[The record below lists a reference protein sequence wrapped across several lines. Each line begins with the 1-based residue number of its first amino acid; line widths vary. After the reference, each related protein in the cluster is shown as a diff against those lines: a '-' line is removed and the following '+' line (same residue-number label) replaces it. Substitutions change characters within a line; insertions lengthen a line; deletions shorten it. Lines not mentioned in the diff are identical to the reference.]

1 MNKIIKKGLLSVA
14 LLATVVAAQA
24 SNRIIVKGTEAKKV
38 EISLSDV
45 VSAETLTIKDVQNV
59 ALFSENVKKG
69 ESLVKTFDFSTIAT
83 GLYFIELKAEN
94 RVEVTPVLITE
105 NSVSI
110 LSESVKKYKAPHISL
125 DGSVAKVLVNN
136 FSKELVKLTL
146 VDDNGVELLKKESKD
161 LVTYSALN
169 FEGLASGDYT
179 LYTSIGDYSFVDTI
193 TIK

>member
-14 LLATVVAAQA
+14 LLAAVVVQA
-24 SNRIIVKGTEAKKV
+24 SNKIIVKAAEAKKV

-59 ALFSENVKKG
+59 TLFSESIKKG
-69 ESLVKTFDFSTIAT
+69 ESLVKTFDFSTIPT
-83 GLYFIELKAEN
+83 GLYFIELRTEN

-105 NSVSI
+105 ASAAIVSNSI
-110 LSESVKKYKAPHISL
+110 KKYKAPHISL
-125 DGSVAKVLVNN
+125 DGRVAKVLVNN
-136 FSKELVKLTL
+136 FSKEAVKLTL
-146 VDDNGVELLKKESKD
+146 VDGNGSELFKKESKD
-161 LVTYSALN
+161 LVSYSALN
-169 FEGLASGDYT
+169 FESLASGDYT